1 MILITGAGG
10 YIGRRLVRRLRAQ
23 GHTLRCLATPQHA
36 RYVLDDPAIERFA
49 LAEPDDRQ
57 WSELVAG
64 IHTIIHLRSAMWW
77 GGAADQSAVEIEGTK
92 KLISAARNAQVG
104 RIVLISHLNA
114 ATASGIETLRIKSM
128 QEDLLRNSGIAHT
141 IIRSSLVFGEGDSFI
156 SHLAANLY
164 LNPLFLLTPSRGEF
178 LQQPLYVN
186 DLVEAI
192 LRSLNSIDLLDTTV
206 SVGGPELLSFQ
217 ELLQTI
223 ARVLSIKRTM
233 LPIPPFLLRGMNR
246 VWRRFVPRSLITD
259 QWFDLVFT
267 SRTTDPI
274 HFARTFA
281 LQPQRLEDTLQ
292 QYLPR
297 QNHFGFWLRRVFR
310 RAPRRNRS

>member
-10 YIGRRLVRRLRAQ
+10 YIGRRLVRRLLAQ
-23 GHTLRCLATPQHA
+23 GYSLRCLTTPQHA
-36 RYVLDDPAIERFA
+36 RFVPNDPAIELFA
-49 LAEPDDRQ
+49 LAEPDDRL
-57 WSELVAG
+57 WSDLAAG
-64 IHTIIHLRSAMWW
+64 IHTIIHLRSSMWW
-77 GGAADQSAVEIEGTK
+77 GGAADQRAIEIEGTK
-92 KLISAARNAQVG
+92 KLIRAARNAQVG
-104 RIVLISHLNA
+104 RIILISHLNA
-114 ATASGIETLRIKSM
+114 ATSSGIEALRIKSM

-164 LNPLFLLTPSRGEF
+164 LNPLFLLIPSRGEF

-192 LRSLNSIDLLDTTV
+192 VHSLASIDLLDTTV

-223 ARVLSIKRTM
+223 ARVLSIRRM
-233 LPIPPFLLRGMNR
+233 MIPFPPFLLRGFNR
-246 VWRRFVPRSLITD
+246 IWGRLVPRSLITD

-274 HFARTFA
+274 HFVRTFA
-281 LQPQRLEDTLQ
+281 IQPQRFEDTLQ

-297 QNHFGFWLRRVFR
+297 QNHYGLWLRRVFR
-310 RAPRRNRS
+310 RTPRRTKS